1 MYQGSNPSALRSR
14 EWLRQALLALLKE
27 KSYAQ
32 ITVKDLCARADLS
45 RQTFYQIFTGKE
57 EVIAYHFSIL
67 FGEFAAGL
75 RPDGRAA
82 GGDIFDRF
90 FSFFHVHRDFID
102 ILVANNLTYLLQE
115 QFEQYLQKIDLF
127 WAAASGAE
135 HADYLTAYVAGAL
148 TQLLLHWAA
157 DGYAL
162 PVESVSELAR
172 QAFSGQ
178 HFTPDER
185 QRAGSEQ
192 N

>member
-14 EWLRQALLALLKE
+14 EWLRQALLALLNE

-45 RQTFYQIFTGKE
+45 RQTFYQIFTGKD

-75 RPDGRAA
+75 KPDGRAP

-90 FSFFHVHRDFID
+90 FAFFHVHRDFIGV
-102 ILVANNLTYLLQE
+102 LTANNLTYLLQG
-115 QFEQYLQKIDLF
+115 QFEQYLQQIDLF
-127 WAAASGAE
+127 RSAASKVE

-162 PVESVSELAR
+162 PAGTISALAR
-172 QAFSGQ
+172 RAVSGYYFPAPQA
-178 HFTPDER
+178 
-185 QRAGSEQ
+185 
-192 N
+192 